1 MTVVTCRTVKTRLSR
16 FVDDELPAREAAV
29 VQAHLDGCPDCRR
42 ELQALQSL
50 LISLDAAPGVPPVPT
65 AMAERIMARV
75 AQDANASVRWGI
87 LGVWTRWPVS
97 MRFAAAGT
105 VAAACLIGT
114 MLANWSF
121 DTRRPQAGTEMGW
134 VAIESDATLVSALTG
149 ASQ

>member
-16 FVDDELPAREAAV
+16 FVDDELPAREVAG

-42 ELQALQSL
+42 ELQALQSF

-65 AMAERIMARV
+65 AMTERIMARV
-75 AQDANASVRWGI
+75 AQDASASVRWGI
-87 LGVWTRWPVS
+87 LGVWTGWPVS

-114 MLANWSF
+114 MLATWSF
-121 DTRRPQAGTEMGW
+121 DARRPQAGTEMGW